1 MERKKKNDL
10 LLCGGL
16 CLAALFCFMAFWL
29 WKGGAGGSQGE
40 REKRAVIQLDGKTVA
55 EFLLAG
61 EGELLFLDETYGVLD
76 EEGNVTIYAKGQG
89 HMEAGFNRFQLKEG
103 GIACIE
109 ADCPDGICVKTG
121 AVSHETE
128 TIVCLPHRLVL
139 TVLLQQETGAEG
151 LAAESAG
158 FKKN

>member
-55 EFLLAG
+55 EFLLA
-61 EGELLFLDETYGVLD
+61 
-76 EEGNVTIYAKGQG
+76 QG